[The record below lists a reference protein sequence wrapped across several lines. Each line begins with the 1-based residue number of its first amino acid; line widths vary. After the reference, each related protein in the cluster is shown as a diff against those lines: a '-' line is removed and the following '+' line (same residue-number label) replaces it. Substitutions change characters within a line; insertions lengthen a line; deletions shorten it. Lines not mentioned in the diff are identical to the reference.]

1 MRRAGWKVN
10 HKKVYRL
17 YVAEGLQVRIKRKT
31 KRASMPRVPLP
42 VASGINERWS
52 MDFMTD
58 VMENGR
64 RFRVLTIIDHYSREC
79 PLLAADYS
87 LTAEKVISYL
97 DWLSETRGLPKAIT
111 VDNGS
116 EFVSRKMDGWA
127 YRNNVKLDFIRPGK
141 PVDNAFIESFNGK
154 LRDECLN
161 TNVFFNIEDVRQK
174 LESWSKDYNTK
185 RPHSSLGNL
194 SPEEFAGQQNR
205 GLQKAK
211 FLNMQVV

>member
-1 MRRAGWKVN
+1 
-10 HKKVYRL
+10 L
-17 YVAEGLQVRIKRKT
+17 YVAQGLQVRIKRKA
-31 KRASMPRVPLP
+31 KRASMLRVPMP
-42 VASGINERWS
+42 KAEDVNERWS
-52 MDFMTD
+52 MDFMSD
-58 VMENGR
+58 VLENGR

-87 LTAEKVISYL
+87 LNAEKVISYL
-97 DWLSETRGLPKAIT
+97 DYLSATRGLPKAIT

-141 PVDNAFIESFNGK
+141 PQENAFIESFNGK

-161 TNVFFNIEDVRQK
+161 ANVFLNIEDVRHK
-174 LESWSKDYNTK
+174 LESWSKDYNTQ
-185 RPHSSLGNL
+185 RPHSSIDNL
-194 SPEEFAGQQNR
+194 SPIEFVKHHKR

-211 FLNMQVV
+211 FLNLQVV